1 MSHLFSI
8 SIDFDNV
15 MLLPYLSWQVV
26 FKVPDATYKPRYP
39 YIATFGDVRAPAE
52 ALVTEYLQGVQYP

>member
-1 MSHLFSI
+1 M
-8 SIDFDNV
+8 
-15 MLLPYLSWQVV
+15 PYLLWQVV
-26 FKVPDATYKPRYP
+26 FKVPDVTYKPRYP